1 MFTADLFGD
10 PVVSSEALPRPV
22 KPKVARRPRKRL
34 QAILD
39 QLDLPLGLPL
49 LEQMLKPATADAP
62 IPVQT
67 PAPVTEFVPSFKP
80 RVIQPSVLQQ
90 DAENFIN
97 CVSKGDKFGDD
108 YAHTWSLDDVADTHS
123 LVLEEAFWQ
132 LSQRGN
138 SDEKLHVLEWIYAP
152 HVVERIGRGE
162 VIRRYAEE
170 IPFSFER
177 CCKFECLNAD
187 KLRVALLEILPEA
200 IRAAI
205 VKCGP
210 SLLHTDIPA
219 YTPAL
224 TRRAA

>member
-10 PVVSSEALPRPV
+10 PVISKEDLPRPV
-22 KPKVARRPRKRL
+22 KPRVARRPRKRL

-49 LEQMLKPATADAP
+49 LEQMLKPATADAR
-62 IPVQT
+62 IPEQA
-67 PAPVTEFVPSFKP
+67 PAPAEFVPSFKP
-80 RVIQPSVLQQ
+80 RVLQPSVSRQ
-90 DAENFIN
+90 DAENFIS
-97 CVSKGDKFGDD
+97 CVSKADKFDSD
-108 YAHTWSLDDVADTHS
+108 YTHVWSLDDVADTYS

-138 SDEKLHVLEWIYAP
+138 SEEKLHVLEWIYAP

-162 VIRRYAEE
+162 IIRRYAEE

-205 VKCGP
+205 VKCDP

-219 YTPAL
+219 YTPAH